1 MKAAGELVSGFMNDL
16 FQSLF
21 QLFESSPVLV
31 AAYDGFD
38 RLRYA
43 NRAFRSA
50 YFIEPEEMPFW
61 PDLMRRNHYAERG
74 TVIRAEDFE
83 EWLISTQSRRGK
95 VGFRAFETDLV
106 DGRWL
111 WMTETVQ
118 EDGWMLCIAT
128 DVTDLK
134 ASTREVRQD
143 RDLAIKAS
151 YTDELTGVANRRFVT
166 ARIEDMLQGQVTD
179 ESPLPGCLCVFDVDH
194 FKIINDQYG
203 HHNGDLV
210 LKDFAK
216 CIHRLVRRTDC
227 FGRVGGEEFVLTL
240 PATSIE
246 QARLIVERMLVG
258 VRKSRP
264 LKDRPDFKYTFSV
277 GIAAAQVGD
286 TAISLF
292 SRADRAL
299 YRAKLAGRD
308 QIHIDDASSDRPSQ
322 IG

>member
-1 MKAAGELVSGFMNDL
+1 MNDIHH
-16 FQSLF
+16 SLF

-31 AAYDGFD
+31 AAYDDFD

-43 NRAFRSA
+43 NKAFRSA
-50 YFIEPEEMPFW
+50 YFIEPCETPFW
-61 PDLMRRNHYAERG
+61 PDLMRRNHHAKRG
-74 TVIRAEDFE
+74 TVIRAADFE

-95 VGFRAFETDLV
+95 IGFKAFETDLF

-111 WMTETVQ
+111 WMTETVR

-134 ASTREVRQD
+134 ASAREIRQD

-151 YTDELTGVANRRFVT
+151 YTDVLTGVANRRFVT
-166 ARIEDMLQGQVTD
+166 ARIEDMLQRQVSD
-179 ESPLPGCLCVFDVDH
+179 ELSSLGCLCVLDIDH
-194 FKIINDQYG
+194 FKSINDQFG

-210 LKDFAK
+210 LKDLAK
-216 CIHRLVRRTDC
+216 RIHRLVRRTDC

-246 QARLIVERMLVG
+246 QARRIVERMLVS
-258 VRKSRP
+258 VRQSRP

-277 GIAAAQVGD
+277 GVAAAKPGD
-286 TAISLF
+286 TSISLF

-299 YRAKLAGRD
+299 YVAKLAGRD
-308 QIHIDDASSDRPSQ
+308 QIHIDDSSSD
-322 IG
+322 